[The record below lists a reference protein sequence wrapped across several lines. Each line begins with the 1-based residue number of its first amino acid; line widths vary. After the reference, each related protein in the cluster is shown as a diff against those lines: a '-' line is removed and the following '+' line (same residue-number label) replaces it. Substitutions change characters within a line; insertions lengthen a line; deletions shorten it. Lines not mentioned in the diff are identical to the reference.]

1 MSDTDKRGV
10 GGPWVGGLWGVPPP
24 TTIIAHASFSSYPQV
39 LREFWYI
46 LRLSVA
52 EKRTDANLIT

>member
-1 MSDTDKRGV
+1 MGWGAC
-10 GGPWVGGLWGVPPP
+10 GGGQV

-39 LREFWYI
+39 LREIWYI

-52 EKRTDANLIT
+52 EKRTDTNLLT